1 MKTESKKDSAVIP
14 AEEMIPSGA
23 SATLRRRHAPAAA
36 WFYHFALP
44 LAAALAVTA
53 CAEQVTVRGNML
65 RETDLQQIQ
74 PGVGQ
79 EQVRMALGT
88 PTTTTT
94 TGSGNVYYYISSKET
109 QSAFFKPTEVDRKVV
124 AVYFSPMG
132 SVERVANYGMQDG
145 KVIDIA
151 TRKTPAPG
159 SRDENIVKQL
169 FRNLGQKQLF
179 GE

>member
-1 MKTESKKDSAVIP
+1 MGQMKIESSNKNSPHPTSRAVSAP
-14 AEEMIPSGA
+14 PSRSVVTG
-23 SATLRRRHAPAAA
+23 

-44 LAAALAVTA
+44 LAAAVVLTA
-53 CAEQVTVRGNML
+53 CAEQVTVRGTQL
-65 RETDLQQIQ
+65 RDTDLQQIQ

-94 TGSGNVYYYISSKET
+94 TGAGNVYYYISSKET
-109 QSAFFKPTEVDRKVV
+109 QSAFFKPTEVDRRVV

-132 SVERVANYGMQDG
+132 SVENVANYGMQDG
-145 KVIDIA
+145 KVVDMS

-159 SRDENIVKQL
+159 SKDENMLKQI

-179 GE
+179 GTDN

>member
-1 MKTESKKDSAVIP
+1 MGQMKNESSKKRASCRADRSETRLAPRPAHLSAW
-14 AEEMIPSGA
+14 
-23 SATLRRRHAPAAA
+23 L
-36 WFYHFALP
+36 YHFVVP
-44 LAAALAVTA
+44 LAAVLALTA
-53 CAEQVTVRGNML
+53 CAEQVTVRGAML
-65 RETDLQQIQ
+65 RDTDLQQIQ

-109 QSAFFKPTEVDRKVV
+109 QTAFFKPNEVDRRVV

-132 SVERVANYGMQDG
+132 SVESVANYGMQDG
-145 KVIDIA
+145 KVIDFN

-159 SRDENIVKQL
+159 SRDENMLKQL

>member
-1 MKTESKKDSAVIP
+1 MRRADRSTSSSSQTRK
-14 AEEMIPSGA
+14 SGGI
-23 SATLRRRHAPAAA
+23 AA
-36 WFYHFALP
+36 WVYHFALP
-44 LAAALAVTA
+44 LAAAITLTA
-53 CAEQVTVRGNML
+53 CAEQVTVRGSQL
-65 RETDLQQIQ
+65 RDTDLQQIQ

-109 QSAFFKPTEVDRKVV
+109 QSSFFKPTEVDRRVV
-124 AVYFSPMG
+124 AVYFSQTG
-132 SVERVANYGMQDG
+132 SVESVANYGMQDG
-145 KVIDIA
+145 KVIDFNS
-151 TRKTPAPG
+151 RKTAAPG

-179 GE
+179 GTD

>member
-1 MKTESKKDSAVIP
+1 MKNESPQEIP
-14 AEEMIPSGA
+14 NMQKASSPASHLPARAKGRSGW
-23 SATLRRRHAPAAA
+23 L
-36 WFYHFALP
+36 YHFALP
-44 LAAALAVTA
+44 IVAVAALTA
-53 CAEQVTVRGNML
+53 CAEQVTVRGTKL
-65 RETDLQQIQ
+65 RDTDLQQIV

-79 EQVRMALGT
+79 EQVRMALGS

-94 TGSGNVYYYISSKET
+94 TGSGKVYYYISSKET

-145 KVIDIA
+145 KVIDFNSR
-151 TRKTPAPG
+151 TTPAPG
-159 SRDENIVKQL
+159 SNEENIVKQL

-179 GE
+179 GG

>member
-1 MKTESKKDSAVIP
+1 MGSMQIESSSHSEKRRQGEP
-14 AEEMIPSGA
+14 ARSRSGA
-23 SATLRRRHAPAAA
+23 TS
-36 WFYHFALP
+36 WFYNFALP
-44 LAAALAVTA
+44 LVAVLTLTA
-53 CAEQVTVRGNML
+53 CAQQVTMRGAML
-65 RETDLQQIQ
+65 RETDLQQVQ
-74 PGVGQ
+74 PGIGQ

-109 QSAFFKPTEVDRKVV
+109 QSAFFKPTEVDRQVV

-145 KVIDIA
+145 KVVDIN

-159 SRDENIVKQL
+159 SKDENIVKQL

>member
-1 MKTESKKDSAVIP
+1 MNHAKA
-14 AEEMIPSGA
+14 SGPRPQ
-23 SATLRRRHAPAAA
+23 SRNSG
-36 WFYHFALP
+36 WFYHFVLP
-44 LAAALAVTA
+44 LAAVITLAA
-53 CAEQVTVRGNML
+53 CSEQVTVRGVAL
-65 RETDLQQIQ
+65 RETDLQQVQ

-109 QSAFFKPTEVDRKVV
+109 QSAFFKPTEVDRQVV
-124 AVYFSPMG
+124 AVYFSQMG

-145 KVIDIA
+145 KVIDMNS
-151 TRKTPAPG
+151 RKTPAPG
-159 SRDENIVKQL
+159 SQDENIVKQL

>member
-1 MKTESKKDSAVIP
+1 MGQMKTESRKESARSP
-14 AEEMIPSGA
+14 ADA
-23 SATLRRRHAPAAA
+23 SADVRRSPAPAIK
-36 WFYHFALP
+36 WVYHFMMP
-44 LAAALAVTA
+44 LAAALALTA
-53 CAEQVTVRGNML
+53 CAEQITVRGNML

-74 PGVGQ
+74 PGIGQ
-79 EQVRMALGT
+79 EQVRLALGT

-109 QSAFFKPTEVDRKVV
+109 QSAFFKPTEIDRKVV
-124 AVYFSPMG
+124 AVYFSPNG

-145 KVIDIA
+145 KVIDIVS
-151 TRKTPAPG
+151 RKTPAPG

>member
-1 MKTESKKDSAVIP
+1 MGQMKTESAGESTVSPGNGSSP
-14 AEEMIPSGA
+14 ARA
-23 SATLRRRHAPAAA
+23 SRSQAIG

-44 LAAALAVTA
+44 LVAAIAVTA
-53 CAEQVTVRGNML
+53 CSEQVTVRGASL

-74 PGVGQ
+74 PGIGQ

-94 TGSGNVYYYISSKET
+94 TGAGNVYYYISSKET
-109 QSAFFKPTEVDRKVV
+109 QTAFFKPTEVDRKVT

-145 KVIDIA
+145 KVIDVS

-159 SRDENIVKQL
+159 SRDENMVKQL

>member
-1 MKTESKKDSAVIP
+1 MGQMKNESLSQRMRPVTRSAANALPRP
-14 AEEMIPSGA
+14 AQIS
-23 SATLRRRHAPAAA
+23 A
-36 WFYHFALP
+36 WFYHFLIP
-44 LAAALAVTA
+44 LTAALVLTA
-53 CAEQVTVRGNML
+53 CAEQVTMRGAML
-65 RETDLQQIQ
+65 RDTDLQQIQ

-109 QSAFFKPTEVDRKVV
+109 QSAFFKPTEVDRRVV

-132 SVERVANYGMQDG
+132 SVESVANYGMQDG
-145 KVIDIA
+145 KVIDFNS
-151 TRKTPAPG
+151 RKTPAPG
-159 SRDENIVKQL
+159 SRDENVVKQL

>member
-1 MKTESKKDSAVIP
+1 MGQMKIESADESHVSRKRGSFQP
-14 AEEMIPSGA
+14 
-23 SATLRRRHAPAAA
+23 RRARSHALG
-36 WFYHFALP
+36 WLYHFVLP
-44 LAAALAVTA
+44 LAAVVVLSA
-53 CAEQVTVRGNML
+53 CAEQVTVRGTAL
-65 RETDLQQIQ
+65 RESDLQQIQ

-88 PTTTTT
+88 PTTTT

-145 KVIDIA
+145 KVIDVS

-159 SRDENIVKQL
+159 SSDENILKQL

>member
-1 MKTESKKDSAVIP
+1 MGQMKTESADESAVSP
-14 AEEMIPSGA
+14 ANASG
-23 SATLRRRHAPAAA
+23 PARAKRSLA
-36 WFYHFALP
+36 VGWLYHFALP
-44 LAAALAVTA
+44 LVAAIAVTA
-53 CAEQVTVRGNML
+53 CSEQVTVRGAAL

-94 TGSGNVYYYISSKET
+94 TGAGNVYYYISSRET
-109 QSAFFKPTEVDRKVV
+109 QTAFFKPTEVDRKVI

-145 KVIDIA
+145 KVIDVS

-159 SRDENIVKQL
+159 SRDENMVKQL

-179 GE
+179 GD